1 MRPLNSNRVAWSVAA
16 AALALWA
23 TSVPTTWGNVAS
35 GAARL
40 FDQGTEDTTTSTSI
54 TTTTDINVN
63 DMTVVAPADGQVTE
77 QCLPISPAVA
87 EIVPA
92 IPPVTIPTVST
103 LPNADQGSY
112 RVCGADANIA
122 RAIEQL
128 IAGRG
133 FSTALVSRG
142 DGCADLT
149 VRVTSP
155 STSGSATSNLN
166 VSIGSGRSL
175 SMRIVSEHG
184 ATHVE
189 LMDR

>member
-1 MRPLNSNRVAWSVAA
+1 MRPLKSNRLAWSVAA

-40 FDQGTEDTTTSTSI
+40 FDQGTEDTTT
-54 TTTTDINVN
+54 TTTTSINVT
-63 DMTVVAPADGQVTE
+63 DMTVVAPANPDGQATE
-77 QCLPISPAVA
+77 QCLPIPPAVT
-87 EIVPA
+87 EIVPS
-92 IPPVTIPTVST
+92 IPPATTMPS
-103 LPNADQGSY
+103 ADEGSF
-112 RVCGADANIA
+112 RVCGADTNVA

-133 FSTALVSRG
+133 FSTSMVSRG

-149 VRVTSP
+149 IRVTSP
-155 STSGSATSNLN
+155 STSGSASSNLN

-175 SMRIVSEHG
+175 SMRIVSEGG

-189 LMDR
+189 LEDR